1 MLSTGIF
8 TILGSGKFLF
18 ATIFNFFVLDTI
30 LSSSPHASCAD
41 LFWFGIPAHIAWPSS
56 AGEVDPSENPDSPFP
71 DRCLPHSLVHKVS
84 LMWWVLDSKGLL
96 PQLFC

>member
-1 MLSTGIF
+1 MSTGIF

-41 LFWFGIPAHIAWPSS
+41 LFCFEIPAHIAWPSP
-56 AGEVDPSENPDSPFP
+56 AGEVGLSENPDPPSL
-71 DRCLPHSLVHKVS
+71 DHCLPRSMVRKV
-84 LMWWVLDSKGLL
+84 
-96 PQLFC
+96 

>member
-30 LSSSPHASCAD
+30 LSSSPQASCAD
-41 LFWFGIPAHIAWPSS
+41 LFCLEIPAHIAWPSS
-56 AGEVDPSENPDSPFP
+56 AGEVGPSENPDPPSL
-71 DRCLPHSLVHKVS
+71 DRCLPRSMVRKV
-84 LMWWVLDSKGLL
+84 LQM
-96 PQLFC
+96 